1 MVVLLALSAVSNVS
15 NLKSYQPGQS
25 GNPGGRTPTAWL
37 RELLS
42 AANDRSPEGKTRREA
57 IFFHQLDIAT
67 RTGRG
72 MDASPRE
79 ATAAAGILNAYDMGK
94 PVEALEVTTF
104 GGAGEK
110 TSEEMIRE
118 VQAMQDAAKTEEAS
132 KAPDASGPPAT
143 P

>member
-1 MVVLLALSAVSNVS
+1 MVVFLSLSAVSNVS

-42 AANDRSPEGKTRREA
+42 AANDKSGEGKTRREA

-72 MDASPRE
+72 VDASPRE
-79 ATAAAGILNAYDMGK
+79 ATAAATILSAYDMGK
-94 PVEALEVTTF
+94 PIESVEVTTF

-118 VQAMQDAAKTEEAS
+118 VQAMQDAEKAKATD
-132 KAPDASGPPAT
+132 KAPDASGSPVAP
-143 P
+143 

>member
-1 MVVLLALSAVSNVS
+1 MVVLLALSAVSNTS
-15 NLKSYQPGQS
+15 GLKSYQPGQS

-42 AANDRSPEGKTRREA
+42 AANDKSGEGKTRREA

-72 MDASPRE
+72 VDASPRE
-79 ATAAAGILNAYDMGK
+79 ATAAATILSAYDMGK
-94 PVEALEVTTF
+94 PIESVEVTTF

-132 KAPDASGPPAT
+132 KAPDAASPPAT